1 MEEHVGS
8 SNALSDKKKKAP
20 GKEWEFA
27 NNVCARY
34 VMWQCKLCSI
44 TKLGGAPRIRENFL
58 GGPKKAYR
66 MCTHPQVPAVA
77 KRLREEMVKK
87 STKRQYAEAF
97 AANGA

>member
-27 NNVCARY
+27 NNVCGQY
-34 VMWQCKLCSI
+34 VMWQCKICLV
-44 TKLGGAPRIRENFL
+44 TKYGGAPHIRDHFL

-66 MCTHPQVPAVA
+66 MCTHLQAPIFA

-87 STKRQYAEAF
+87 STKR
-97 AANGA
+97 